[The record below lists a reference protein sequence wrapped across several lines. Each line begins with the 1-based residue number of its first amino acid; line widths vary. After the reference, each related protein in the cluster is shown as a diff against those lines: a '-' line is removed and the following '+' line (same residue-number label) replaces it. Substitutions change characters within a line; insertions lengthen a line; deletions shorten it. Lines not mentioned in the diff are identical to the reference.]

1 MLDIIE
7 RVSGPL
13 NAVILFLQPA
23 CSIYRLPALKR
34 YRGPSTLFVLVM
46 GLLAISALIYDLL

>member
-1 MLDIIE
+1 
-7 RVSGPL
+7 
-13 NAVILFLQPA
+13 
-23 CSIYRLPALKR
+23 IYRLPALKR

>member
-1 MLDIIE
+1 MEEKKPTPMIIA
-7 RVSGPL
+7 G
-13 NAVILFLQPA
+13 AVILFLLPA

-34 YRGPSTLFVLVM
+34 YRGASTLFVLVI